1 MIYILSFLVGI
12 GFSFA
17 SVEFRVCT
25 PETPVTA
32 VYGQYTVLTCSF
44 PVNAEIGL
52 DELVIN
58 WQRVGTEEVVYSY
71 YYGKEQLNRQSPQYS
86 GRTSLF
92 PEDIK
97 NGNASLQLDLVRPE
111 DAGQYLCYVGSLKAS
126 GQGIVSL
133 IFAAY
138 YEEPNLFIRL
148 TPSAMVFMFKSR
160 GYPAAT
166 VSWYDN
172 ERENISSQSET
183 LYQQDANGLYLL
195 QSVLRVSDVNKSS
208 GYMFILRN
216 EVLHQSVSRTFDL
229 SIEMKTEDVPTR
241 NKWMLTLAFTTL
253 EFGII
258 LILAKAVWR
267 RRVSGQDTEL

>member
-1 MIYILSFLVGI
+1 MLYFLSVLVGI

-17 SVEFRVCT
+17 SVEFQVST

-52 DELVIN
+52 DKLVIN
-58 WQRVGTEEVVYSY
+58 WQRLSTEEVVYSY
-71 YYGKEQLNRQSPQYS
+71 YYGKGQLSRQSPRYS

-92 PEDIK
+92 PEDIT
-97 NGNASLQLDLVRPE
+97 NGNASLRLDSVKLE
-111 DAGQYLCYVGSLKAS
+111 DAGQYLCYVSSLKAS

-133 IFAAY
+133 TFAAY

-148 TPSAMVFMFKSR
+148 TPSSMVFTFESR
-160 GYPAAT
+160 GYPAAN
-166 VSWYDN
+166 VSWYNN

-183 LYQQDANGLYLL
+183 LYQQDSNGLYLL
-195 QSVLRVSDVNKSS
+195 QSILRVSNANQSS
-208 GYMFILRN
+208 GYMFNLRN

-229 SIEMKTEDVPTR
+229 SIEEKVDDVPTR
-241 NKWMLTLAFTTL
+241 DKWMLALALIIL

-267 RRVSGQDTEL
+267 KEGSQQRTEL